1 MNRQRNERKEE
12 SEGEEVEVFV
22 DVVLNYQKS
31 EQIFMRTPWNNYCFR
46 APHHLNYIH
55 LSFQQLK
62 GFFPTLFYLHLK
74 NFPGLRSEE
83 RSRKQNSP
91 SPVNS
96 RFSVQLTPASPRRK
110 WDWCEKQTHKTQ
122 CVSRIQICSENTF
135 MVELFW
141 SSF

>member
-1 MNRQRNERKEE
+1 MKEKE
-12 SEGEEVEVFV
+12 WRVFL

-55 LSFQQLK
+55 LSFKQLK

-74 NFPGLRSEE
+74 NFPGLRRGEE
-83 RSRKQNSP
+83 RRDHGTLVSL

-96 RFSVQLTPASPRRK
+96 FSLPV
-110 WDWCEKQTHKTQ
+110 H
-122 CVSRIQICSENTF
+122 CSIDTD
-135 MVELFW
+135 L
-141 SSF
+141 